1 MDTSATVAK
10 ENLNED
16 NRPKLRAKFKESVKK
31 VIENNKKSHKAIT
44 MWKKA
49 HMELIKLRVI
59 SQPEMK

>member
-1 MDTSATVAK
+1 MDTSATEAK
-10 ENLNED
+10 DNFYED

-31 VIENNKKSHKAIT
+31 VIENNKKSHKVIT